1 MEQVEGLV
9 SVIIPTYNR
18 AHLCKKA
25 VESALSQTYQNIE
38 VIVVDDGSTDN
49 TRDVV
54 SYLDSRVRYLSQKNS
69 GVSAARNMGMQSARG
84 EFIALLDS
92 DDTWL
97 PWKLQLQL
105 NVLRA
110 LPSAGMVWT
119 DLIAV
124 HETGRELYASYLT
137 HLYTAYKYFDRA
149 KHFRAA
155 NYIATIWNDCPAAWA
170 DRKFYAGNIFTPMFL
185 GNLVHTSTVLLR
197 RSRQEAV
204 GFFDTSLVRTG
215 EDYDFH
221 FRTSRMGDVAYIDV
235 SSIRYRI
242 GAPDQLTSS
251 ELGACIARNSLIT
264 ITKMIACA
272 RDEIKLPH
280 SLIRQRF
287 ARSHTWIAMEELFS
301 DTRSARGHFLQS
313 LRLDPFQAMVAAFF
327 LLSLLPTRLLRTL
340 RDIKRKFV
348 RISLVRRYS
357 VASQK

>member
-1 MEQVEGLV
+1 MGQVEGLV

-18 AHLCKKA
+18 AQFCKEA
-25 VESALSQTYQNIE
+25 VESALSQTYHDIE

-49 TRDVV
+49 TREVV
-54 SYLDSRVRYLSQKNS
+54 SNLDSRVRYLSQKNS
-69 GVSAARNMGMQSARG
+69 GVSAARNVGMQAARG
-84 EFIALLDS
+84 EFIAFLDS

-105 NVLRA
+105 NVLRT

-119 DLIAV
+119 DMIAV
-124 HETGRELYASYLT
+124 DETGRELYASYLT
-137 HLYTAYKYFDRA
+137 NMYSAYKYFDRA
-149 KHFRAA
+149 THFRVAKT
-155 NYIATIWNDCPAAWA
+155 IATICDDCPAAWA
-170 DRKFYAGNIFTPMFL
+170 DRMFYAGNIFTPMFL

-204 GFFDTSLVRTG
+204 GFFDTNLVRTG

-235 SSIRYRI
+235 SSICYRI

-251 ELGACIARNSLIT
+251 ELMAWIARNNLKT

-272 RDEIKLPH
+272 HDEIKLPD

-287 ARSHTWIAMEELFS
+287 AQSHAWIAREELFS
-301 DTRSARGHFLQS
+301 DTRSARWHYLQS
-313 LRLDPFQAMVAAFF
+313 LRLNPFQARVAAFC
-327 LLSLLPTRLLRTL
+327 LLSLLPVRLLRTM
-340 RDIKRKFV
+340 RDIKRKLARV
-348 RISLVRRYS
+348 
-357 VASQK
+357 